1 MSDTVIRL
9 EGLSK
14 QYRIVTRSEAYETL
28 FNTLS
33 DALASPFRWAGK
45 LLRGQVASAAE
56 IDEKFWAL
64 RDVSFE
70 VKRGDVVGIIG
81 RNGAGKSTLLKILA
95 RITEPTEGYA
105 EIRGRVGSLLEV
117 GTGFHHELTGRENIY
132 LNGAILGMKKAE
144 IDRKFDE
151 IVAFSEIERFLDTPV
166 KYYSSGMHVRLAFAV
181 AAHIDPEILIVDEV
195 LAVGDSAFQKK
206 CLGKIGEVSR
216 GGRTVLFVSHN
227 MATVE
232 NLCTKGIVLQ
242 EGRLALCGGVKEVID
257 HYLLNISADGQGSK
271 FPIVDLSAAP
281 GRPSG
286 CRPLLKRLELFN
298 GDGRP
303 LGEGLPMGA
312 TLKAHVYFQLEHAT
326 SNFDVGLGF
335 NSLLGQRVFT
345 AHSAFERQREWN
357 EGVGEQ
363 LLVCEIPSLTLVPGE
378 YRIKVGLYIN
388 NVQVDFVED
397 ATRLTMVESD
407 YYGTGK
413 VPWNGTFVL
422 GHKWYIGRS
431 EDETKSTQSPRWH
444 VEAER

>member
-9 EGLSK
+9 EGISK
-14 QYRIVTRSEAYETL
+14 EYRIVRRGEAYESL
-28 FNTLS
+28 FNMLS

-45 LLRGQVASAAE
+45 LSRGQAASAAE

-64 RDVSFE
+64 RDISFE
-70 VKRGDVVGIIG
+70 VKAGEVVGIIG

-117 GTGFHHELTGRENIY
+117 GTGFHHELTGRENVY

-151 IVAFSEIERFLDTPV
+151 IVAFSEVEQFLDTPV

-181 AAHIDPEILIVDEV
+181 AAHMDPEILIVDEV

-206 CLGKIGEVSR
+206 CLNKMGEVSR

-227 MATVE
+227 MAAAE
-232 NLCTKGIVLQ
+232 SLCTKGIMLQ
-242 EGRLALCGGVKEVID
+242 AGRLASSGKMKKIID
-257 HYLLNISADGQGSK
+257 YYLLGISANGKGSRS
-271 FPIVDLSAAP
+271 PIVDLSTAG
-281 GRPSG
+281 GRASR

-303 LGEGLPMGA
+303 LDEGLPMGGA
-312 TLKAHVYFQLEHAT
+312 LKAHVYFQLERPT

-335 NSLLGQRVFT
+335 NTPLGQRIFT
-345 AHSAFERQREWN
+345 AHSAFERRREWD

-388 NVQVDFVED
+388 NEQVDFVED
-397 ATRLTMVESD
+397 AAWLKIIDSD

-413 VPWNGTFVL
+413 APWNGTFVL
-422 GHKWYIGRS
+422 EHKWHMGRPQ
-431 EDETKSTQSPRWH
+431 DDTKS
-444 VEAER
+444 A